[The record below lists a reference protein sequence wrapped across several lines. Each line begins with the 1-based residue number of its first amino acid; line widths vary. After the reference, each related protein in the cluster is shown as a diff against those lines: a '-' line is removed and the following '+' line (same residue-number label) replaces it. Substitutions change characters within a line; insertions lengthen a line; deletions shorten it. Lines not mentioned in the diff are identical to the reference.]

1 MKLLGR
7 LNASRGYLIQLMQS
21 AAGSALVSFSLAAP
35 VLIGIVG
42 LATGLATYSMKVAE
56 LQAVADTSALGGA
69 NELALAGTSDDAVKS
84 VAISYVTSQ
93 LADKEDAVT
102 SAAEINRKA
111 GTLRVALEE
120 SWTPVFA
127 QLIGAHMTPIRVDAT
142 ASLAGMTNICIL
154 ALDGSGPKAVHMDK
168 SAKLKA
174 NNCEVYSNSTHS
186 EGIRLDQNSSVV
198 ALSICSAGGYKAKT
212 TSVNPLPTTDCP
224 AVPDPLLGR
233 APPVAGSCDKT
244 GFAINNGSQILDP
257 GTYCGGLKISGT
269 ASVKFKPGTYVIKDG
284 KFTVSNSA
292 KIIGTHVAFYLL
304 GNASL
309 IDFKDDASVTLTGA
323 ADGNM
328 AGLLFFE
335 DRAANLGRKHRIKA
349 NNADVLTGTI
359 YLPRGKLLIDPDD
372 TVAKDSAYTAI
383 IAYQL
388 ELDEG
393 PELTMNTDYG
403 ATDVPVPAGLQS
415 SSQVILSE

>member
-7 LNASRGYLIQLMQS
+7 LNASCGYLIHLMQS

-42 LATGLATYSMKVAE
+42 LATDLATYSMKVAE

-102 SAAEINRKA
+102 SAAEVN
-111 GTLRVALEE
+111 
-120 SWTPVFA
+120 
-127 QLIGAHMTPIRVDAT
+127 IGAHMTPIRVDAT

-154 ALDGSGPKAVHMDK
+154 ALDDSGPKAVHMDK

-269 ASVKFKPGTYVIKDG
+269 ASVTFKPGTYVIKDG

-349 NNADVLTGTI
+349 NNVDVLTGTI

-403 ATDVPVPAGLQS
+403 ATDVPVPAGLRS
-415 SSQVILSE
+415 SSQVVLSE